1 LKFLHI
7 IGTYK
12 PAYIYGGPIFSI
24 SLLCENLA
32 KAGHE
37 VEVFTTTA
45 NGPVELDVPIGKKM
59 DVDGVTVTY
68 FRRLTKDHSH
78 LSPGLFW
85 QVWKRCREFDVV
97 HVHAWWNL
105 PAIVSVLICWLRG
118 VKPVMSPRGMLSG
131 FSFEKSNASV
141 KAIFHRTA
149 GRFLLKKTTL
159 HLTAAAEQEETQG
172 IGADSFVL
180 PNFIQTAAAPH
191 SSLLASHSLP
201 FTLIFL
207 SRIHPKKNLEGLFE
221 ALAMVSFDF
230 RLQIAGKGE
239 DAAYADQLKERA
251 VSMGISQKIEWLG
264 EVYEEEKFR
273 RYAEASL
280 FVLPSFNENFANVV
294 IEALSAGT
302 PVLVSEEV
310 GLAEYVR
317 ENDLG
322 WICGT
327 NPRDI
332 ATALEEIFLNENK
345 RAEIRRKAP
354 AIAERDF
361 SPKALTDK
369 YLEQYRKISSGTFNP
384 RKKQPA
390 GAVH

>member
-1 LKFLHI
+1 MKFLHI

-12 PAYIYGGPIFSI
+12 PAYIYGGPIFSVGF
-24 SLLCENLA
+24 LCENLA

-37 VEVFTTTA
+37 VEVFSTTA

-59 DVDGVTVTY
+59 DVEGVTVTY

-78 LSPGLFW
+78 LSPGMFW

-159 HLTAAAEQEETQG
+159 HLTADAEQEETKG

-180 PNFIQTAAAPH
+180 PNFIQTAEAVGSDQSPITNRQ
-191 SSLLASHSLP
+191 SP

-221 ALAMVSFDF
+221 ALTKVSFDF

-239 DAAYADQLKERA
+239 AEGYADQLKELA
-251 VSMGISQKIEWLG
+251 VSKGISQKIEWIG
-264 EVYEEEKFR
+264 EVYEGEKFQ
-273 RYAEASL
+273 RYAEANL

-310 GLAEYVR
+310 GLAKYVT
-317 ENDLG
+317 ENELG
-322 WICGT
+322 WTCGT
-327 NPRDI
+327 SPGEI
-332 ATALEEIFLNENK
+332 AAALEEIFSNENK
-345 RAEIRRKAP
+345 RAEISRKAP
-354 AIAERDF
+354 GIVEKDF

-369 YLEQYRKISSGTFNP
+369 YLEVYRQLAPSAAKPSAS
-384 RKKQPA
+384 
-390 GAVH
+390 AVH